1 MIVGLDWFCR
11 GPSAHLAGKLTLPTQ
26 ANELPCGFND
36 LCLAFDK
43 GLLSWLFFETFLLS
57 CSFTASPNSHST
69 ALGYWLLGRM
79 DELKASWGSIF

>member
-43 GLLSWLFFETFLLS
+43 GLLS
-57 CSFTASPNSHST
+57 
-69 ALGYWLLGRM
+69 
-79 DELKASWGSIF
+79 